1 MLKKLILAAGV
12 AFALLAPTYAADPQ
26 TFKTEDSA
34 TKFCKTGNAVW
45 FNPASKSIS
54 TLAPSFTA
62 RPRPLASPAGPLL
75 TRWGLEPTRGIE
87 LPAGA
92 YCGLRLDCRAEQGV
106 M

>member
-62 RPRPLASPAGPLL
+62 
-75 TRWGLEPTRGIE
+75 
-87 LPAGA
+87 GA